1 MKQVTLHITDNKYQL
16 FIELVR
22 NLNFVKKIIE
32 EPAKKE
38 ILDGIR
44 EAVEEMNLIKAGKLK
59 GRPAEEIFNEI

>member
-1 MKQVTLHITDNKYQL
+1 LKQVTLHIADNKYQI

-22 NLNFVKKIIE
+22 NLNFAKKIVE

-44 EAVEEMNLIKAGKLK
+44 QAVEEMNLIKAGKLK
-59 GRPAEEIFNEI
+59 GRPAEQIIFEL